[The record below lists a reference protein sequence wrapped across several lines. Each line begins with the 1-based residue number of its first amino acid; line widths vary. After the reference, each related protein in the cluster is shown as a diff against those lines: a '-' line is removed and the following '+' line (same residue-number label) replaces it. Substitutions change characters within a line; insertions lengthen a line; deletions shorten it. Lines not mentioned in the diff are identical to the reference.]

1 MTNTTAAVWRWTPRL
16 AGVAMSL
23 FLAMFALDAFD
34 GRPFF
39 AAFPGFVIHLLPAF
53 LVLAAV
59 AVAWRFPIAGA
70 GAVAGLAV
78 IYGMS
83 VKWRPAWIAVIGG
96 PLVIIAALFAA
107 SARDRVDR

>member
-1 MTNTTAAVWRWTPRL
+1 MTTTTTAVWRWTPRL
-16 AGVAMSL
+16 AGVAMAL
-23 FLAMFALDAFD
+23 FLTMFALDAFD

-70 GAVAGLAV
+70 GAFAGLAV
-78 IYGMS
+78 VYGMS
-83 VKWRPAWIAVIGG
+83 VKWRPAWIGVIGG
-96 PLVIIAALFAA
+96 PLLIIAGLFAV
-107 SARDRVDR
+107 SARHRVDR